1 MCRILIL
8 DDDKRDAESLK
19 LLVEGFEEN
28 RFVTEIATDPYL
40 AAEYARAAVERGQPF
55 TVFIVDQRLGDGRDG
70 IEALKDLRY
79 ISSDSY
85 AVMLT
90 GNADSEIGRRAYEAG
105 AYRYLAKPADERE
118 MLFVLNSALQERR
131 VEIENQWRR
140 VFSEMMETALQRE
153 GFDEVAKV
161 VVGYCVQLGFARA
174 HLFWAPKQ
182 GSQKHQEVFVG
193 IACEGAECLPSFPD
207 TKFNLH
213 EKNILERSLDSR
225 NLVFVHETDA
235 GDEFKAEIESIGCPY
250 PSGGLWLLPLR
261 SGDELAGI
269 LLLDF
274 GKTRKYLTPDHHALL
289 NFLARQVA
297 VALEH
302 SRLYNEQKRTG
313 EEMELLQRAS
323 VEMLRI
329 GNQSKDHFW
338 HTVLTIATASFG
350 LKFNRAWLFLREDN
364 SSPFRG
370 WAAVGTNDS
379 REAFRDWEGAVGYT
393 LDLFLVDVF
402 AKRIRLTPLNDLIHG
417 MEIAPEALHAEVRN
431 SLRDGQTV
439 ILSEAEVLNRL
450 PYSFIK
456 AFSPS
461 NTAVLPVQV
470 GGILEGF
477 VLVDNKHNRKQL
489 NRISLE
495 NLQTL
500 LANAG
505 VVWET
510 LRQRSRSEDLLD
522 ANYKILGGASFTP
535 LPETLKLICKTARA
549 FSQADWA
556 SIYPFPKNI
565 GPSSYKFEFENVG
578 YDGELRSRADMNRE
592 QPDVGGVSMHILQNG
607 SLIINDVE
615 GENLPVGECPLSEHQ
630 FIRREGIK
638 ALIGIAIHEPDSRE
652 PLGIFYLDYFEPRRF
667 SEHEIRHAHSFAS
680 LAAVAI
686 SNARHLDERHQRAL
700 LHTAQR
706 ISETVGAELDIEE
719 VMTKI
724 LTELKIIFRDTSLC
738 VLLYEENENALTFAP
753 HTLRYYE
760 IVNPEF
766 KDVRSFPLQTETRGS
781 IACRVARTTQQTHK
795 SKLLPVRNVKDD
807 PDYLP
812 LNPGTISEVCVSLVD
827 RHGNLLGVLALE
839 RQTQPFEEDDLEFI
853 KIAAHQLEQAIER
866 ARQSDDLAF
875 KSMVASMTTWASDI
889 AHDIHSEVGR
899 IRGNAYLLKQTSDDP
914 KTRRFADEIDQSAKK
929 LSSVGPWSDQAK
941 REIPLDRSLQGMVD
955 AMVRERNI
963 QLELNLQTPN
973 AQIKVNPNEFQ
984 HVLRHL
990 VRNAAR
996 AMQDMTGKKISVS
1009 TRLLPDQKVEI
1020 VFQDYGPG
1028 IEEEIRDAIFQ
1039 RRTTTKSSSGGYGL
1053 LIARQLVED
1062 IGGKIALLP
1071 AEPGKGA
1078 AFSIKLPM
1086 TLKQQQP
1093 TTPRKTGGLN
1103 HAG

>member
-28 RFVTEIATDPYL
+28 SFMTEIATDPHL
-40 AAEYARAAVERGQPF
+40 AVEYARAAVERGQPF

-70 IEALKDLRY
+70 IEALKELRY

-90 GNADSEIGRRAYEAG
+90 GNADSEVGRRAYEAG

-153 GFDEVAKV
+153 RFDEVAKV
-161 VVGYCVQLGFARA
+161 VVGHCVQLGFERA

-182 GSQKHQEVFVG
+182 GNQKHQEVLVG

-207 TKFNLH
+207 TKFSLH
-213 EKNILERSLDSR
+213 EKKLLQNSLGSH
-225 NLVFVHETDA
+225 NMVFFHESEVS
-235 GDEFKAEIESIGCPY
+235 DEFKAEIESIGCPY
-250 PSGGLWLLPLR
+250 PGGGLWLLPLW

-289 NFLARQVA
+289 DFLARHVTIT
-297 VALEH
+297 LEH
-302 SRLYNEQKRTG
+302 SRLYNEQRRTG

-329 GNQSKDHFW
+329 ANQSKDHFW
-338 HTVLTIATASFG
+338 HTVLTIATANFG

-370 WAAVGTNDS
+370 WTAVGTNDS
-379 REAFRDWEGAVGYT
+379 HEAFCNWDDARGCT
-393 LDLFLVDVF
+393 LDSFLADVF
-402 AKRIRLTPLNDLIHG
+402 AGRIHLTPLNDLVQR
-417 MEIAPEALHAEVRN
+417 MEISSEELHAEVWDD
-431 SLRDGQTV
+431 LQFGQTV
-439 ILSEAEVLNRL
+439 LLTETEVLSFL
-450 PYSFIK
+450 PYSFVK
-456 AFSPS
+456 AFSPAE
-461 NTAVLPVQV
+461 TAVLPLQI
-470 GGILEGF
+470 GHTLQGF
-477 VLVDNKHNRKQL
+477 VLVDNRHNRKQL

-510 LRQRSRSEDLLD
+510 LRQRSRSEELLE
-522 ANYKILGGASFTP
+522 ANYKILGGAGHTS
-535 LPETLKLICKTARA
+535 LSETLKIICKTART
-549 FSQADWA
+549 FSQADWV

-565 GPSSYKFEFENVG
+565 DMHSYKFDFENVG
-578 YDGELRSRADMNRE
+578 YDGELKSRADMTRE
-592 QPDVGGVSMHILQNG
+592 QPDVGGVSMYILQKG
-607 SLIINDVE
+607 ELIVRDVDE
-615 GENLPVGECPLSEHQ
+615 ENPLVAGIPLSQHQ
-630 FIRREGIK
+630 FIQREGVK
-638 ALIGIAIHEPDSRE
+638 ALAGIAIYESDSRD
-652 PLGIFYLDYFEPRRF
+652 PLGMFYLDYFEPHIF
-667 SEHEIRHAHSFAS
+667 SETEIRHARSFAS

-686 SNARHLDERHQRAL
+686 SNVRRLDERHERAL
-700 LHTAQR
+700 LKTAQR

-724 LTELKIIFRDTSLC
+724 LSELKIIFHDASFC
-738 VLLYEENENALTFAP
+738 VLLYDENENALKFAP

-760 IVNPEF
+760 ITNPELQ
-766 KDVRSFPLQTETRGS
+766 DLRAFPLQAERGGS
-781 IACRVARTTQQTHK
+781 IACKVARTTQQIHK
-795 SKLLPVRNVKDD
+795 AKLLSVRNVKAD

-812 LNPGTISEVCVSLVD
+812 LNPSTIAEVCVSLVD

-839 RQTQPFEEDDLEFI
+839 WEKQVFLDVDLEFI
-853 KIAAHQLEQAIER
+853 KIAARQLEQAISR

-889 AHDIHSEVGR
+889 AHDINSEVGR
-899 IRGNAYLLKQTSDDP
+899 IRSNAYLLKEKSNDP
-914 KTRRFADEIDQSAKK
+914 KTRRFADEIDQSAKR

-941 REIPLDRSLQGMVD
+941 REIPLDRSLQGMVESI
-955 AMVRERNI
+955 VRERNI

-990 VRNAAR
+990 ARNAAR
-996 AMQDMTGKKISVS
+996 AMQDATEKKISVS
-1009 TRLLPDQKVEI
+1009 TRYLTDQRAEI
-1020 VFQDYGPG
+1020 IFQDYGPG

-1039 RRTTTKSSSGGYGL
+1039 RKTTTKSNSGGYGL
-1053 LIARQLVED
+1053 LIVRQLVED

-1071 AEPGKGA
+1071 AETGKGA
-1078 AFSIKLPM
+1078 AFSIKLPI
-1086 TLKQQQP
+1086 TLKQLII
-1093 TTPRKTGGLN
+1093 PRKTGGLN
-1103 HAG
+1103 HAV